1 MSSSGLRKLRLLLVK
16 FVEMLNN
23 IESIFQAG
31 IIARE
36 GFSART
42 INLAVM
48 INIRMVY
55 CDLSRSAE
63 NICIP
68 ETVHFIIPPVFMID
82 SSIIYFPSPKLC
94 QIKGF

>member
-68 ETVHFIIPPVFMID
+68 ETVHFIIPPAFMID

>member
-1 MSSSGLRKLRLLLVK
+1 MK

-68 ETVHFIIPPVFMID
+68 ETVHFIIPPAFMID
-82 SSIIYFPSPKLC
+82 SSIIYFPSSKLC